1 MSDYTDETYG
11 EMIADVYDD
20 WYGEVDP
27 QMLEML
33 TRLAGGGRA

>member
-1 MSDYTDETYG
+1 MARRLL
-11 EMIADVYDD
+11 IYDD
-20 WYGEVDP
+20 WYGDVDP